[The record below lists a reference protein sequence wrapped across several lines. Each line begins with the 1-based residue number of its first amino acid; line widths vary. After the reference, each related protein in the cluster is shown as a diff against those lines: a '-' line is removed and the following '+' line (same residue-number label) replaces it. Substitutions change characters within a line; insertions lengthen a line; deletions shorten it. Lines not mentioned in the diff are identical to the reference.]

1 MSEHSLFLTWL
12 ATAAQQQASDIH
24 LATGLSP
31 QYRVAGT
38 LTPLD
43 HSPLAPDTMTSILK
57 QLFTDNQQ
65 TQLKQL
71 RRLDCVWRDPTSER
85 RYRVYG
91 FLQQHGTSVSLRCL
105 PQTTADFAKLK
116 LPDFWSLLTPP
127 WHGLIIVTGPTGS
140 GKTQTLTALI
150 NELLTQQA
158 LHVVTLEDPI
168 EMCLSCPQGLVQ
180 QCESGSHFG
189 EFATALKGV
198 LRADPDVIVVGEIRD
213 RATMQLVLSAAE
225 TGHLVL
231 ATLHTK
237 TADQAITRILH
248 SFDEQQQNLVRESLA
263 QTLRLII
270 AQRLLKTTNNQRVVA
285 VETITGT
292 PAVRQS
298 IRTDKLAQIYSLMQT
313 GQQQG
318 MWTFEQYLRQLITDG
333 DISPVTIDTSDC
345 RN

>member
-1 MSEHSLFLTWL
+1 MSDHSLFLTWL

-24 LATGLSP
+24 LATGLPP
-31 QYRVAGT
+31 QYRIAGT

-43 HSPLAPDTMTSILK
+43 HSPLATDTMTSILK

-65 TQLKQL
+65 TQLTQQGG
-71 RRLDCVWRDPTSER
+71 LDCVWLDPASQR

-91 FLQQHGTSVSLRCL
+91 FLQRYGISISLRCL
-105 PQTTADFAKLK
+105 PQAIPDFKQLK

-140 GKTQTLTALI
+140 GKTQTLAALI
-150 NELLTQQA
+150 NELLRQHA

-168 EMCLSCPQGLVQ
+168 EMCLSCAQGLIQ
-180 QCESGSHFG
+180 QCELGTHFA
-189 EFATALKGV
+189 EFAITLKGI
-198 LRADPDVIVVGEIRD
+198 LRADPDIIVVGEIRD
-213 RATMQLVLSAAE
+213 QATMRLVLTAAQ

-248 SFDEQQQNLVRESLA
+248 SFDEQEQNLVRESLA

-270 AQRLLKTTNNQRVVA
+270 AQRLLNTNNKQRLAA

-298 IRTDKLAQIYSLMQT
+298 IRTGKLAQIYSLMQT

-318 MWTFEQYLRQLITDG
+318 MWTFEQYLRQLTTDG
-333 DISPVTIDTSDC
+333 DISPATIDTSGY